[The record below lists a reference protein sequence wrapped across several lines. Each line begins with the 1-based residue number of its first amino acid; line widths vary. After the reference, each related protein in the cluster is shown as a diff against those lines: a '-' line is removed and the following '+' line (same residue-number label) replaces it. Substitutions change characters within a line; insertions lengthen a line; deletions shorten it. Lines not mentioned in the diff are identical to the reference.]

1 MKLLK
6 RLLMSVAGLTFSF
19 LLLVPEAY
27 AQKMVSNLKEG
38 ERAKFSG
45 VLVSPELFAELS
57 GKTLSEEE
65 CSLREEFKL
74 EKAKLTFDFKLMSKD
89 LEIQYQREFYE
100 NRLKSEIEYSDELKK
115 LSLKDEGFLS
125 RHDREISFL
134 SGIVFTV
141 GTFVLADYIL
151 DYTN

>member
-19 LLLVPEAY
+19 LLSVPEAY

-57 GKTLSEEE
+57 DKTLSEEE